1 MKTVKTLSWLVV
13 LLGAWEV
20 VAPFILGYSNA
31 ANALGDAIIL
41 GIALIILAG
50 WAALANQDSTVKT
63 LSWINVILGVWL
75 IIAPFIVQYAN
86 VAAALWNDIVVG
98 ILVAVLAG
106 WAALII
112 PGLQKSIGGHSA
124 A

>member
-31 ANALGDAIIL
+31 ANALWDALIL

-63 LSWINVILGVWL
+63 LEWINVILGVWL
-75 IIAPFIVQYAN
+75 IIAPFLVQYAN
-86 VAAALWNDIVVG
+86 VTAALWNDVVVG
-98 ILVAVLAG
+98 ILVVVLAG

-112 PGLQKSIGGHSA
+112 PGLQKSIGRHSA